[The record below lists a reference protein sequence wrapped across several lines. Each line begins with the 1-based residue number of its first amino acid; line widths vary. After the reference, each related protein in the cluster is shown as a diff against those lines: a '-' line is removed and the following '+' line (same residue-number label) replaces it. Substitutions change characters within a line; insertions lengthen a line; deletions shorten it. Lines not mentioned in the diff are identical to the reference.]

1 MYKGSAAILTTAISI
16 ISLAIAP
23 AANAQEES
31 VPESITI
38 PYVLSESPSIDGAVN
53 RSGSYGPC
61 TLKLDNVHLR
71 KSGGWGTAGFKAH
84 THCTAKVTSIHHSSD
99 LRYKYYSWW
108 KLAVG
113 GVTADARNTT
123 QLDQTNLE
131 FTCTG
136 KVNTAFKGTTVGT
149 IVYNGKTYYARGY
162 SNTSLVPCK
171 V

>member
-1 MYKGSAAILTTAISI
+1 MHKCKLAILTTVTLL
-16 ISLAIAP
+16 ISLVTTPSIA
-23 AANAQEES
+23 AQE
-31 VPESITI
+31 VPTAESITI
-38 PYVLSESPSIDGAVN
+38 PYMLSESPSINGAVT

-61 TLKLDNVHLR
+61 TLKLDHVHLR

-123 QLDQTNLE
+123 DLNQTNLE
-131 FTCTG
+131 FRCNG
-136 KVNTAFKGTTVGT
+136 KVNTSFIGTTVGT
-149 IVYNGKTYYARGY
+149 VVYGGKTYYARGY
-162 SNTSLVPCK
+162 SKTALLPCK